1 MDLTDRQWELLKPF
15 IEWSEKQRGSR
26 RGRPPRDGRQ
36 VLNGAL
42 WILRTGAQWHDLPAR
57 YGPYQTCHR
66 RFQGWVQDGT
76 LPGILWALAEDLRAR
91 GKLALEESFVDA
103 SFVEAKKGAMESA
116 PPSTAKGARSWR
128 LPTAMVFLS
137 PYGLRVLRRMN
148 ANWSKTRSAS
158 AT

>member
-1 MDLTDRQWELLKPF
+1 MDLTDREWALLKPF
-15 IEWSEKQRGSR
+15 IEWSEKQRGHR
-26 RGRPPRDGRQ
+26 RGRPLRDGRQ

-66 RFQGWVQDGT
+66 RFQRWAGEGT
-76 LPGILWALAEDLRAR
+76 LQGILWALAEDLRAR

-103 SFVEAKKGAMESA
+103 SFVEAKKGAMESV
-116 PPSTAKGARSWR
+116 PPSTAKAARSW
-128 LPTAMVFLS
+128 LSPTAMVFLS
-137 PYGLRVLRRMN
+137 PSGLRVLRRMS
-148 ANWSKTRSAS
+148 ANWWKTRCAS

>member
-1 MDLTDRQWELLKPF
+1 MDLSDRQWALLKPF
-15 IEWSEKQRGSR
+15 IEWSEKPRGHR
-26 RGRPPRDGRQ
+26 RGRPLRDGRQ
-36 VLNGAL
+36 VLNGVI

-66 RFQGWVQDGT
+66 RFQRWVQEGT
-76 LPGILWALAEDLRAR
+76 LEGILWELAEDLRAR

-103 SFVEAKKGAMESA
+103 SFVGAKKGAMESV

-128 LPTAMVFLS
+128 SPSAMVFLS
-137 PYGLRVLRRMN
+137 PYGLRVLRRMS
-148 ANWSKTRSAS
+148 ARWSKTRCAS

>member
-1 MDLTDRQWELLKPF
+1 MDLNDRKWELLKPF

-26 RGRPPRDGRQ
+26 RGRPLRDGRQ

-66 RFQGWVQDGT
+66 RFQRWVPEGT
-76 LPGILWALAEDLRAR
+76 LPGILWALAEDVHAR
-91 GKLALEESFVDA
+91 GKLGWEESFVDA
-103 SFVEAKKGAMESA
+103 SFVGAKKGAMESV
-116 PPSTAKGARSWR
+116 PPSTAKGARSWP
-128 LPTAMVFLS
+128 LQTAMVFLS
-137 PYGLRVLRRMN
+137 PYGLRVLRRMR
-148 ANWSKTRSAS
+148 ANWSKTRCAS